1 MSDGWIR
8 IGVIG
13 RPHGIKGA
21 LKVHLDNP
29 DSDTLEQGLPVRLA
43 LGGKVTDHVV
53 AHVGGGHIGLVALP
67 DRTAAEAWVGAIL
80 LAQRADF
87 DDDDDAVYLVD
98 NVGKAVV
105 DVDGNDL
112 GVIDGFSDNGAQA
125 LAEVKTPAGK
135 IVLVPFVPPIVDS
148 VGEKVVLRVPEGL
161 FNLDDE

>member
-1 MSDGWIR
+1 MSDWIR

-29 DSDTLEQGLPVRLA
+29 DSDTLEKGLPVRLEHN
-43 LGGKVTDHVV
+43 GVVKDHVV
-53 AHVGGGHIGLVALP
+53 ALVGGGHVGFVGIA
-67 DRTAAEAWVGAIL
+67 DRTAAEPLVGALL

-105 DVDGNDL
+105 DVAGNAL

-148 VGEKVVLRVPEGL
+148 VGDKVVLRVPEGL